1 MSETILLIGIAGCL
15 AWLLLRLFPRQSNT
29 RAATSRDTSSRAHPY
44 HAVSIHTGS
53 TACLPAKALKH
64 KRFLSGEAPQ
74 LPLAECTGKKCHC
87 VYQHHPD
94 RRSGSGDRRAI
105 GSTAR
110 EILGGQSQGERRRAR
125 GRRAIDMNGDDLSWV

>member
-1 MSETILLIGIAGCL
+1 MYESILLIGIAGCL
-15 AWLLLRLFPRQSNT
+15 AWLMLRLFPG
-29 RAATSRDTSSRAHPY
+29 RARARAGSSAASHRAHPY

-53 TACLPAKALKH
+53 TACLQAKALKQ

-74 LPLAECTGKKCHC
+74 LPLAECTARKCHC

-94 RRSGSGDRRAI
+94 RRSGNGDRRAI

-110 EILGGQSQGERRRAR
+110 GMLGGHGDGERRLTR
-125 GRRAIDMNGDDLSWV
+125 GRREIDKNGDLSWV